1 MKTELCKKLEKPG
14 FQPRR
19 ELMNITSNLHV
30 TIADLEELRRW
41 SDEEL
46 QRILSSYQYKPT
58 KVKLTCLGMYTA
70 RQKDYCAGYECVVKE
85 VNKLR
90 KNLKLPT
97 GGGDPL
103 HMTVCYITEKSYFK
117 IFEPKLE
124 SEEQQY

>member
-19 ELMNITSNLHV
+19 ELMNVTSNLHV
-30 TIADLEELRRW
+30 TIADLEELRGW

-46 QRILSSYQYKPT
+46 QRILSSYQYKLT
-58 KVKLTCLGMYTA
+58 KVKLTGLGMYTA

-97 GGGDPL
+97 GDGDPL
-103 HMTVCYITEKSYFK
+103 YMTVFYMTEKSYFK

>member
-1 MKTELCKKLEKPG
+1 
-14 FQPRR
+14 
-19 ELMNITSNLHV
+19 MNVTSNLHV
-30 TIADLEELRRW
+30 TIADLEELRGW

-58 KVKLTCLGMYTA
+58 KVELTGLGMYTA
-70 RQKDYCAGYECVVKE
+70 RQEDYLVGYEYVVKE
-85 VNKLR
+85 VTKLR
-90 KNLKLPT
+90 KNLKLPA

-103 HMTVCYITEKSYFK
+103 HMTVCYMTEKSYFK

>member
-1 MKTELCKKLEKPG
+1 
-14 FQPRR
+14 
-19 ELMNITSNLHV
+19 MNVTSNLLV
-30 TIADLEELRRW
+30 TLADLEELRGW
-41 SDEEL
+41 SDEGL
-46 QRILSSYQYKPT
+46 QRIISSYQYKLT
-58 KVKLTCLGMYTA
+58 KVKLTGLGMYTA

-90 KNLKLPT
+90 KNLKSPT

-103 HMTVCYITEKSYFK
+103 HMTVFYMTEKSYFK

>member
-1 MKTELCKKLEKPG
+1 
-14 FQPRR
+14 
-19 ELMNITSNLHV
+19 MNVTSNLHV
-30 TIADLEELRRW
+30 TIADLEELRGW
-41 SDEEL
+41 SDEEV

-70 RQKDYCAGYECVVKE
+70 RQKDYCAGYECVVKV

-103 HMTVCYITEKSYFK
+103 HMTVCYITETSYF
-117 IFEPKLE
+117 
-124 SEEQQY
+124 